1 MELILVSQD
10 STEEIFK
17 FDSLNDLFEFINKY
31 TVEKLIDSN
40 NVELKYKINVVVT
53 NDSNGS

>member
-10 STEEIFK
+10 NTEEIFK
-17 FDSLNDLFEFINKY
+17 FDSLNSLFEFINEY

>member
-10 STEEIFK
+10 NTEEILK
-17 FDSLNDLFEFINKY
+17 FESLNSLFEFINEY

-40 NVELKYKINVVVT
+40 NVELKYKINVVI
-53 NDSNGS
+53 